1 MNHLTDA
8 RHKSKQLVVLDTTN
22 SGGLFSEDY
31 IDILM
36 LTQPHSLITHLVG
49 PSANNNK
56 KLVLT
61 STAVTRTFI
70 NTILYR
76 ENYLWKRPLIVKPT
90 ATNKMTTNQTAASSQ
105 RVNSH
110 VVGQDESTSSSVLD
124 LFDTKYSNP
133 VLSIQ
138 DAHDIFY
145 AGHVTNQ
152 SGVDDLTLLMNK
164 LKSKKR

>member
-1 MNHLTDA
+1 MNLLTEA

-49 PSANNNK
+49 PLLSTPNK
-56 KLVLT
+56 KLVL
-61 STAVTRTFI
+61 SSAAVTRTFI

-76 ENYLWKRPLIVKPT
+76 ENYLWKRPLIVKPIT
-90 ATNKMTTNQTAASSQ
+90 KMTNQTATSSRLTSQ
-105 RVNSH
+105 AA
-110 VVGQDESTSSSVLD
+110 GQDVSQEPPSSSVLD